1 MEPIDVIQSKLKV
14 LGSLPPY
21 TKLNTSN
28 SEFTVSPDTATGWFK
43 RVCAGGGRKRTCDCL
58 HNLYTQL
65 ESLKD
70 ARSLKTDISGALTGI
85 GRLVELY
92 SEDEW
97 YRSRLQ
103 VILEKFER
111 LYAAMLSPA
120 EAEQYANSK
129 SVDVKPLRLNNN

>member
-14 LGSLPPY
+14 LSSLPPY

-28 SEFTVSPDTATGWFK
+28 SEFTVSPDTTTGWFK
-43 RVCAGGGRKRTCDCL
+43 RICVGGGRKRTCDCL

-70 ARSLKTDISGALTGI
+70 IRALKSDISGALVGI

-111 LYAAMLSPA
+111 LYVGLLSAA
-120 EAEQYANSK
+120 EAEQFNRSTIEA
-129 SVDVKPLRLNNN
+129 KPVRLKNN